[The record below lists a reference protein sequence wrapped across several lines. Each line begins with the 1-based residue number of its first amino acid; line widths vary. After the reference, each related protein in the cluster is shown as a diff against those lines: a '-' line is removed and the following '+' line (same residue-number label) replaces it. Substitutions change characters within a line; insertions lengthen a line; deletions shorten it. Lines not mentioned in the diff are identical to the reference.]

1 MPDLRTEQRLRQRYN
16 FDVPVK
22 FRVDA
27 GGDRDETFRY
37 APNIVEFMSWCR
49 RIDNVDG
56 AGYKFESNGT
66 LRLASEVQIETRY
79 DARIVANPLNAFF
92 LGTSQSGFIIT
103 GVEPVGRDRYLVSV
117 RRLCESDESVG
128 RSCLLKR
135 GTQM

>member
-27 GGDRDETFRY
+27 GGTRDENFRY

-56 AGYKFESNGT
+56 AVYKFEGDGT

-79 DARIVANPLNAFF
+79 DSRIVPDPLNTFVLSDA
-92 LGTSQSGFIIT
+92 TTGFTIT
-103 GVEPVGRDRYLVSV
+103 GVEPVGRGRYLVVMGGPVS
-117 RRLCESDESVG
+117 
-128 RSCLLKR
+128 
-135 GTQM
+135 